1 MFHYI
6 QFIIFLVILG
16 TFIYQQKQNIIDKFS
31 DILPKSISNFTSN
44 FKLKN
49 NVENFKNSLGV
60 SNLFS
65 LEKPKILTS
74 QIDIS
79 TEGIPRITQDYE
91 SDFNNE
97 IVKYLQNFI
106 SLVQLP
112 DPNDIISNLND
123 INNKKADIM
132 LVQEE
137 TFLDAYTGKGQFKK
151 PLTNLRF
158 IAGINYETFTLLT
171 YPESG
176 INSWKDIKGKIIG
189 FPNKKSG
196 SFLNGTK
203 IAHAYGFEPEKD
215 FRYINV
221 DSMNRLANLFFEK
234 QIDAIY
240 LTTSNKNPYLK
251 NLAKKMSLKF
261 IGTND
266 IDENIMKTYF
276 PCSTEKYINTNNFY
290 TNINTASFIKTYA
303 TRTVLIANKDFDED
317 KIYTLTKTL
326 YQRCEELKLLVNNYL
341 YNKDKLNLVRDAF
354 LPSQMSYINDKISYH
369 SGSQKYY
376 DEIYQ
381 NII

>member
-1 MFHYI
+1 MTG
-6 QFIIFLVILG
+6 V
-16 TFIYQQKQNIIDKFS
+16 NIR
-31 DILPKSISNFTSN
+31 P
-44 FKLKN
+44 
-49 NVENFKNSLGV
+49 
-60 SNLFS
+60 
-65 LEKPKILTS
+65 
-74 QIDIS
+74 
-79 TEGIPRITQDYE
+79 
-91 SDFNNE
+91 
-97 IVKYLQNFI
+97 
-106 SLVQLP
+106 
-112 DPNDIISNLND
+112 
-123 INNKKADIM
+123 
-132 LVQEE
+132 
-137 TFLDAYTGKGQFKK
+137 
-151 PLTNLRF
+151 
-158 IAGINYETFTLLT
+158 
-171 YPESG
+171 
-176 INSWKDIKGKIIG
+176 
-189 FPNKKSG
+189 
-196 SFLNGTK
+196 
-203 IAHAYGFEPEKD
+203 
-215 FRYINV
+215 
-221 DSMNRLANLFFEK
+221 ANLFFEK

-240 LTTSNKNPYLK
+240 LTTSNKNIYLK

-266 IDENIMKTYF
+266 IDENIIKTYF

>member
-123 INNKKADIM
+123 
-132 LVQEE
+132 
-137 TFLDAYTGKGQFKK
+137 
-151 PLTNLRF
+151 
-158 IAGINYETFTLLT
+158 
-171 YPESG
+171 
-176 INSWKDIKGKIIG
+176 
-189 FPNKKSG
+189 
-196 SFLNGTK
+196 
-203 IAHAYGFEPEKD
+203 
-215 FRYINV
+215 
-221 DSMNRLANLFFEK
+221 NRL
-234 QIDAIY
+234 
-240 LTTSNKNPYLK
+240 
-251 NLAKKMSLKF
+251 
-261 IGTND
+261 
-266 IDENIMKTYF
+266 
-276 PCSTEKYINTNNFY
+276 YI
-290 TNINTASFIKTYA
+290 
-303 TRTVLIANKDFDED
+303 R
-317 KIYTLTKTL
+317 
-326 YQRCEELKLLVNNYL
+326 
-341 YNKDKLNLVRDAF
+341 
-354 LPSQMSYINDKISYH
+354 
-369 SGSQKYY
+369 
-376 DEIYQ
+376 
-381 NII
+381 